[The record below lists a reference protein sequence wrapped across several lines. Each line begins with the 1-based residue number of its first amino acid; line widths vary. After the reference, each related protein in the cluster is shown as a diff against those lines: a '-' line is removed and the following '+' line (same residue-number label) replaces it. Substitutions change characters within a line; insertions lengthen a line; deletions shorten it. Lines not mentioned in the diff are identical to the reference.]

1 MSNRPICTPVRRSDT
16 IINHGDRKTRIRF
29 TYGRIWTKIVR
40 KDQRKMNLTMK
51 DEFNYVID
59 L

>member
-40 KDQRKMNLTMK
+40 KDQRKMNLTM
-51 DEFNYVID
+51 
-59 L
+59 